1 MVSMSRAASLLV
13 LIPLT
18 PILMGASGTTLKTG
32 TGSTMTGTILTA
44 KEADTEN
51 TARERSVRS
60 FATNIKEWNLIR
72 QAWRSFDMQEDTAAL
87 ADRTQCRADIRQAN
101 RETLLETQV
110 RCFRREMSTWRTRLL
125 KQEAFVTRTP
135 GLLPGMTT
143 VVEKKSKE
151 LREAINAVITAV
163 DNNVFKTEAQMIEVK
178 RNVRTKYYAPL
189 KTALDGMRKAELKFL
204 NAWIVTMIDAAD
216 DGVNVLDRESW
227 DYARACFTKLENEKD
242 MMVSTHSSL
251 LLGCMTALQYA
262 IADQEVPVETG
273 TGSLL
278 QTGTGS
284 SQQ

>member
-1 MVSMSRAASLLV
+1 MDRSRLVPVVVVLLM
-13 LIPLT
+13 
-18 PILMGASGTTLKTG
+18 PILMGASGTTLMSG
-32 TGSTMTGTILTA
+32 TGSTMTGVTLTA

-51 TARERSVRS
+51 TARQRSIKIFV
-60 FATNIKEWNLIR
+60 ANIKEWNLMR
-72 QAWRSFDMQEDTAAL
+72 LAWRTFEQQEDMAAL
-87 ADRTQCRADIRQAN
+87 KDRTQCRADVRLAN

-125 KQEAFVTRTP
+125 KQEAFLTRTP

-143 VVEKKSKE
+143 VIEKKSNE

-178 RNVRTKYYAPL
+178 RNVRSKYYAPL
-189 KTALDGMRKAELKFL
+189 KLALDGMRKAELKFL
-204 NAWIVTMIDAAD
+204 NAWIITMIDVAD

-227 DYARACFTKLENEKD
+227 DYARTCFSQLEEQQN

-262 IADQEVPVETG
+262 ILDQAVPVETG